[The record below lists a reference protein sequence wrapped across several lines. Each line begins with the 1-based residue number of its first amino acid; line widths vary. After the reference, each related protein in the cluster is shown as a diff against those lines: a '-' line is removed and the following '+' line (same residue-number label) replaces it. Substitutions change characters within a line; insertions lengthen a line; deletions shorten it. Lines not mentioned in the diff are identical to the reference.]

1 MEQPENQ
8 MNSPNKALQVTAHK
22 APNLNADVRGKDM
35 KTEKALRN
43 LRLTIVTPIYLGVLF
58 LGLDFLSQ
66 NSDTLP
72 DFNRLFS
79 IMSPMQ
85 TAGGLL
91 LVVGINTYAY
101 FAAYR
106 RSLGEKQ

>member
-1 MEQPENQ
+1 
-8 MNSPNKALQVTAHK
+8 
-22 APNLNADVRGKDM
+22 M

-43 LRLTIVTPIYLGVLF
+43 LRLTIVTPIYLGILF
-58 LGLDFLSQ
+58 LGLDFLGQ

-79 IMSPMQ
+79 IMTPMQ
-85 TAGGLL
+85 TVGGLL
-91 LVVGINTYAY
+91 LVMGINTYAY

-106 RSLGEKQ
+106 KSLREKQ

>member
-1 MEQPENQ
+1 MTFEEN
-8 MNSPNKALQVTAHK
+8 N
-22 APNLNADVRGKDM
+22 M

-43 LRLTIVTPIYLGVLF
+43 LHLAIATPMILGVLF

-79 IMSPMQ
+79 IMTPMQ

-101 FAAYR
+101 FVAYR
-106 RSLGEKQ
+106 KRLGVKQ

>member
-1 MEQPENQ
+1 MTFEE
-8 MNSPNKALQVTAHK
+8 
-22 APNLNADVRGKDM
+22 KDM

-58 LGLDFLSQ
+58 LGLDFLAH

-79 IMSPMQ
+79 VMTPMG

>member
-1 MEQPENQ
+1 MTFEE
-8 MNSPNKALQVTAHK
+8 
-22 APNLNADVRGKDM
+22 KDM

-79 IMSPMQ
+79 IMSPLL

-91 LVVGINTYAY
+91 LVVGIITYAY